1 MNKTLKSL
9 AVILAILISSAVY
22 AQESETPEP
31 TQPPVPSALMLPL
44 VMPCN
49 ESQIIFDMLQG
60 EAYNE
65 SPIALGQGTVFRPG
79 GQPVPGQLTLWYNTE
94 NKKNFTIVFTM
105 TGANISCIISSGVNM
120 ELIPVM
126 FGTPI

>member
-9 AVILAILISSAVY
+9 AVTLAILTSSIAY
-22 AQESETPEP
+22 AQESETPEAIE
-31 TQPPVPSALMLPL
+31 PSIPSVMVLPL

-49 ESQIIFDMLQG
+49 ESQVIFDMLQG
-60 EAYNE
+60 DQYKE
-65 SPIALGQGTVFRPG
+65 SPIALGQGTIFRPG
-79 GQPVPGQLTLWYNTE
+79 NQPTPGQLTLWYNSE
-94 NKKNFTIVFTM
+94 NKKNFTIVFTLV
-105 TGANISCIISSGVNM
+105 GANISCIISSGINM

>member
-9 AVILAILISSAVY
+9 AVILAILASSATY

-31 TQPPVPSALMLPL
+31 TQPPVSSAIMLPL

-49 ESQIIFDMLQG
+49 ESQIIYDMLQG
-60 EAYNE
+60 EPYTE
-65 SPIALGQGTVFRPG
+65 SPIALGQGNIFRPG
-79 GQPVPGQLTLWYNTE
+79 GQPVSGQLTLWYNTE
-94 NKKNFTIVFTM
+94 KKKNFTIVFTM

>member
-1 MNKTLKSL
+1 
-9 AVILAILISSAVY
+9 
-22 AQESETPEP
+22 
-31 TQPPVPSALMLPL
+31 
-44 VMPCN
+44 
-49 ESQIIFDMLQG
+49 MLQG
-60 EAYNE
+60 EPYKE
-65 SPIALGQGTVFRPG
+65 SPIALGQGNIFRPG
-79 GQPVPGQLTLWYNTE
+79 GQPVSGQLTLWYNPE

>member
-9 AVILAILISSAVY
+9 AVILAILASSATY

-31 TQPPVPSALMLPL
+31 TQPPVPSAIMLPL

-60 EAYNE
+60 EPYKE
-65 SPIALGQGTVFRPG
+65 SPIALGQGNIFRPG
-79 GQPVPGQLTLWYNTE
+79 GQPVSGQLTLWYNTE

>member
-9 AVILAILISSAVY
+9 TATLAILASSAVY

-31 TQPPVPSALMLPL
+31 TQPPVSSAIMLPL

-49 ESQIIFDMLQG
+49 SNQIIFDMLQG
-60 EAYNE
+60 EAYKE
-65 SPIALGQGTVFRPG
+65 SPIALGQGNIFRPG
-79 GQPVPGQLTLWYNTE
+79 GQPVSGQLTLWYNSE

-105 TGANISCIISSGVNM
+105 NNADISCIIGSGVDM
-120 ELIPVM
+120 ELLPIS